1 MRTLLTV
8 LVIATVV
15 LVLIWA
21 GQRRMIYFPFG
32 EVPPPAAAGL
42 PSAEPVTFPTEDGLA
57 LQGWF
62 LPARA
67 PGPAYTMVVFN
78 GNAGNRAF
86 RAPLATALHARG
98 HGVLLFDYR
107 GYGGNPG
114 AATEAGLAADARA
127 ARTYLV
133 GRSDVDASRLVYL
146 GESLGTAVAT
156 TLASEHR
163 PAALVLRSPFTSLAV
178 VGQFHYPI
186 LPVRWLL
193 QDRFDSID
201 RIARIDCPLLVIAG
215 DRDRVIPYEHSQQ
228 LFAAAVSPKA
238 FVTIPGADH
247 NDWDLL
253 AGERM
258 IQAIDEFLQARR

>member
-1 MRTLLTV
+1 MRTLLT
-8 LVIATVV
+8 LAVIAAAV

-32 EVPPPAAAGL
+32 EVPPPASAGL
-42 PSAEPVTFPTEDGLA
+42 PSAELVTFPTEDGLT
-57 LQGWF
+57 LHGWF
-62 LPARA
+62 VAARA
-67 PGPAYTMVVFN
+67 PGPAHTVLVFN
-78 GNAGNRAF
+78 GNAGNRSF

-127 ARTYLV
+127 ARAYLV
-133 GRSDVDASRLVYL
+133 GRADVDASRLVYF
-146 GESLGTAVAT
+146 GESLGTGVAT
-156 TLASEHR
+156 TLAAEHR
-163 PAALVLRSPFTSLAV
+163 PAALILRSPFTSLAI
-178 VGQFHYPI
+178 VGRFHYPV

-201 RIARIDCPLLVIAG
+201 RIARIGCPLLVIAG
-215 DRDRVIPYEHSQQ
+215 DRDRVIPYEHSRQ
-228 LFAAAVSPKA
+228 LFAAAASPKA

-253 AGERM
+253 AGDRM
-258 IQAIDEFLQARR
+258 LQAIDEFLQAHR